1 MKAIARYGLFVS
13 LMLAAIGSYAGEE
26 SSVITQNPLSAEELL
41 ERIKF
46 KILSQAVNSGLSI
59 SSSGFIDSEGRLTES
74 TFYETGMQVSG
85 IGIPELLLQ
94 GREFDAEA
102 DNFIRSTLRESH
114 PCAMTQPRYS
124 NEVGIYVENTGWH
137 SSIASG
143 LSDDLT
149 QTVMSVL
156 DESVEQSLNWYTS
169 RAPQDTVSPASTQ
182 YFSILNRAN
191 KDVRNA
197 RYLIKARI
205 EYVRGRSKITN
216 GLNELRSASAKLLL
230 AASKSQL
237 ISSALASKSS
247 DSFDIRVTLTFFS
260 RDSRAELITHL
271 FTLTEPA
278 SSHDLYNRR
287 LSNRNVEELNHR
299 ISHFVDQLDQP
310 TDCEFGGPA
319 FPIQSDHISLGTQ
332 TVKINRG
339 SVAGVRMGDRFI
351 LSAKPLNPGET
362 TLSPEVIDSI
372 AIGEVSNTNFYS
384 ATLEI
389 VAGQTHKPYLV
400 AIPF

>member
-143 LSDDLT
+143 MSDDLT
-149 QTVMSVL
+149 QTVMSAL

-182 YFSILNRAN
+182 YFSKIGRASC
-191 KDVRNA
+191 R
-197 RYLIKARI
+197 
-205 EYVRGRSKITN
+205 E
-216 GLNELRSASAKLLL
+216 
-230 AASKSQL
+230 
-237 ISSALASKSS
+237 
-247 DSFDIRVTLTFFS
+247 RV
-260 RDSRAELITHL
+260 
-271 FTLTEPA
+271 
-278 SSHDLYNRR
+278 
-287 LSNRNVEELNHR
+287 
-299 ISHFVDQLDQP
+299 
-310 TDCEFGGPA
+310 
-319 FPIQSDHISLGTQ
+319 
-332 TVKINRG
+332 
-339 SVAGVRMGDRFI
+339 
-351 LSAKPLNPGET
+351 
-362 TLSPEVIDSI
+362 
-372 AIGEVSNTNFYS
+372 
-384 ATLEI
+384 
-389 VAGQTHKPYLV
+389 
-400 AIPF
+400 